1 MDLGCKKMRLS
12 QLDSVL
18 TRAAAVLTSMAE
30 RCSMRLNL
38 PLLVAVLLLS
48 SSLFASPRGDRG
60 DRDGRRRRS
69 VPEPGSM
76 VMLTLTAGTIVG
88 GMFVRRR
95 IQGSAVR

>member
-18 TRAAAVLTSMAE
+18 TRTAAVLTSMAE

-48 SSLFASPRGDRG
+48 SSLFASPRG